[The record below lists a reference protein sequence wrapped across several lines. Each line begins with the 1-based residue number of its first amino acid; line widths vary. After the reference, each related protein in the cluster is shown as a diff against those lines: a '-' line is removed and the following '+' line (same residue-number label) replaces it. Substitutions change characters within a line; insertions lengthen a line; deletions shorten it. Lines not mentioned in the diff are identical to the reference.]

1 MKKRAQLR
9 HMQPHRSRPA
19 GHRRDQVLHLFLPD
33 SALCPPGLVPE
44 GVRVPHEPHPDPP
57 TLCALPW
64 AFARIL
70 VPALRFTHS
79 APLHR
84 VEVAL
89 IPSGPASP
97 SLEEG
102 ILRPSRCHILRTE
115 SGVAAATRGRG
126 KGVSMKQRLSGRV
139 PRNAADSRTGCAE
152 APAPPMRRTER
163 GAARVEVHTRAAAL
177 RRRPSRPA

>member
-1 MKKRAQLR
+1 MKKRAQIR

-44 GVRVPHEPHPDPP
+44 GVRVPHPTP

-64 AFARIL
+64 AFAHIL

-84 VEVAL
+84 VEAAL

-102 ILRPSRCHILRTE
+102 VLRHCRRHILRTE

-126 KGVSMKQRLSGRV
+126 KGGADEAATLRQSPTQRSGF
-139 PRNAADSRTGCAE
+139 THG
-152 APAPPMRRTER
+152 
-163 GAARVEVHTRAAAL
+163 L
-177 RRRPSRPA
+177 R

>member
-84 VEVAL
+84 VEAAL
-89 IPSGPASP
+89 IPSGPAYP
-97 SLEEG
+97 SL
-102 ILRPSRCHILRTE
+102 RRE
-115 SGVAAATRGRG
+115 SSATAAATFYARKAESRPPPEGGGRG
-126 KGVSMKQRLSGRV
+126 CR
-139 PRNAADSRTGCAE
+139 
-152 APAPPMRRTER
+152 
-163 GAARVEVHTRAAAL
+163 
-177 RRRPSRPA
+177 